1 MGIYINNK
9 IIMQQKKEDQESLA
23 KTTLIKE
30 IANLRLENKQKDLIA
45 KNVMQEL
52 AEMRLKL
59 KEKEGR

>member
-1 MGIYINNK
+1 
-9 IIMQQKKEDQESLA
+9 MQQKKEDQESLA